1 MKFNLAESLDKK
13 SEIQFGG
20 IFLLLFFLFS
30 FFFKWIRRNFFSE
43 TFLTHLKYHH
53 TNNISSTYFFLFT
66 VEYFEASCKI
76 SRPRGHHHL
85 RLPKYRAQLRSEV
98 VSGSSHHGHH
108 HHQHL
113 EDIRLSRSQKIE
125 SLIKRVVEKE
135 SRDRLRKTTSVT
147 SSSQQQRLQVC
158 DGIVRSKLQ
167 VFDETKRPI
176 SRLPLDHKGFVKAK
190 LAIFDPSKAAAQGQM
205 QHPSSS
211 IGNAKR
217 LAEKRLLALANNS
230 SNSRV
235 TSLQKRV

>member
-1 MKFNLAESLDKK
+1 MCKLRPTIIYD
-13 SEIQFGG
+13 
-20 IFLLLFFLFS
+20 LFFA
-30 FFFKWIRRNFFSE
+30 
-43 TFLTHLKYHH
+43 
-53 TNNISSTYFFLFT
+53 

-85 RLPKYRAQLRSEV
+85 RVLPKYRAQLRSEV
-98 VSGSSHHGHH
+98 VSSSHGHGGH
-108 HHQHL
+108 HL

-235 TSLQKRV
+235 TSLQKEFK

>member
-1 MKFNLAESLDKK
+1 MLSTK
-13 SEIQFGG
+13 SF
-20 IFLLLFFLFS
+20 
-30 FFFKWIRRNFFSE
+30 
-43 TFLTHLKYHH
+43 TY
-53 TNNISSTYFFLFT
+53 ISFT

-85 RLPKYRAQLRSEV
+85 RLPKYRPQLRSEV
-98 VSGSSHHGHH
+98 KHGSHHNA
-108 HHQHL
+108 
-113 EDIRLSRSQKIE
+113 EEIRLSRSQKIE

-135 SRDRLRKTTSVT
+135 SRERLRKTNSIV

-167 VFDETKRPI
+167 VFDETKRP
-176 SRLPLDHKGFVKAK
+176 SRLPIDHKGFVKAK
-190 LAIFDPSKAAAQGQM
+190 LAIFDPSKGQ
-205 QHPSSS
+205 SSQQPS

-235 TSLQKRV
+235 TSLQKEFK